1 MPIMRPEPRLRSRR
15 NTAILHSLLAAVTVA
30 TCLLAGSWFY
40 RSLLDVTDLAEPAPE
55 VGATRDPG
63 GSRRVIGVISRFNP
77 TITYRG
83 YQPLVDYLSRST
95 PYSFELRLGRDYR
108 STVDLVAE
116 GKVEAAFLGSFVYCR
131 SGYSRGIRP
140 ILKPRGPQGKAVFR
154 SVLVARDDLPVAA
167 GSTLEGRR
175 IAVPSEDSFS
185 GNWLL
190 EPAMNDLGAS
200 RDTFSEVRHFAH
212 HHSVVFQILRGRY
225 ELGVVK
231 DRVAAEFLDRGLGIL
246 SRSPPIPGSPLVV
259 GPRTD
264 PAVERALSEALLAL
278 APQGSGIPLE
288 DLERWDRELR
298 HGFAPALASDYTEL
312 CAQVTGVQEA
322 PG

>member
-1 MPIMRPEPRLRSRR
+1 MRHTPRHRSLR
-15 NTAILHSLLAAVTVA
+15 NTTLLHALLVVSAVGAALAAGT
-30 TCLLAGSWFY
+30 WFY
-40 RSLLDVTDLAEPAPE
+40 RSLLDVTDDAEPAQQ
-55 VGATRDPG
+55 VGPARDPG

-83 YQPLVDYLSRST
+83 YQPLVDYLNRST

-108 STVDLVAE
+108 DTVDLVAE
-116 GKVEAAFLGSFVYCR
+116 GEVEAAFLGSFVYCR
-131 SGYSRGIRP
+131 SGRSRGIRP
-140 ILKPRGPQGKAVFR
+140 ILKPLGPRGEAAFR
-154 SVLVARDDLPVAA
+154 SVLVARDDLPEDREHN
-167 GSTLEGRR
+167 LEGRR

-190 EPAMNDLGAS
+190 EPGMNDLGAAL
-200 RDTFSEVRHFAH
+200 DTFSEVRHFAH
-212 HHSVVFQILRGRY
+212 HHSVVFQVLRGRY

-264 PAVERALSEALLAL
+264 PAVERALGEALLAL
-278 APQGSGIPLE
+278 GSGIPPA
-288 DLERWDRELR
+288 DLARWDPELR
-298 HGFAPALASDYTEL
+298 HGFAPASESDYAEL
-312 CAQVTGVQEA
+312 CAQITGVMPQA